1 MAVPEL
7 EAQGTLGAAAAE
19 GRQAS
24 PLLVSGAQ
32 PLQAV
37 SSRIAPRSDNGRLL
51 FPAQETDQIFHGTRD
66 RGQEEAAGTDGT
78 PLAPCRSMLRRTDA
92 LTWVGAA
99 CRWPHARS

>member
-51 FPAQETDQIFHGTRD
+51 FPAQETDQIVHGTRD

-78 PLAPCRSMLRRTDA
+78 PLAPCRSILRR
-92 LTWVGAA
+92 
-99 CRWPHARS
+99 